1 MKMVQVEILN
11 AENPEEVRTQF
22 NEWIQNEN
30 PDIIET
36 KVSESAKSYTLW
48 VFYRI

>member
-1 MKMVQVEILN
+1 MVQVEILN
-11 AENPEEVRTQF
+11 ASNPEDVRTQF
-22 NEWIQNEN
+22 NNWIEQEN
-30 PDIIET
+30 PDIVET

>member
-1 MKMVQVEILN
+1 MVQVEM
-11 AENPEEVRTQF
+11 
-22 NEWIQNEN
+22 IQSEN

>member
-1 MKMVQVEILN
+1 MVQVEIFN
-11 AENPEEVRTQF
+11 ASNPEEVRTQF
-22 NEWIQNEN
+22 NEWIQHEN

>member
-1 MKMVQVEILN
+1 MKMVQVEIFN
-11 AENPEEVRTQF
+11 ASNPEEVRTQL

-30 PDIIET
+30 PDIFDT

>member
-1 MKMVQVEILN
+1 MKIVQVEILS
-11 AENPEEVRTQF
+11 AANPEEGGTQV
-22 NEWIQNEN
+22 NERIQYEN

-36 KVSESAKSYTLW
+36 KFVESAKSYTLW

>member
-1 MKMVQVEILN
+1 MVQVEIFS
-11 AENPEEVRTQF
+11 AENPAEVRTQF